1 MHGHHLLIVGGSS
14 GIGLA
19 VAAEALRRGAAV
31 SIAARNADRLEAAA
45 KAHPGL
51 RPIVADAADPASLGA
66 LVEQLAPVDHL
77 YHAAGAFVG
86 GGIADGTLADFRPA
100 LEARLWGAVT
110 LVRALLPR
118 LSRQGSVTLTGGV
131 SSDRPVPGA
140 WATSVATAAAEQLA
154 RALALELAPIR
165 VNAVAP
171 GWTDTPMWDAV
182 LGDTKLAA
190 FAEQAARLPVGH
202 IAAADD
208 VAAAV
213 LFLMTNRSVT
223 GEVVHVDGGARLV

>member
-31 SIAARNADRLEAAA
+31 SIAARNADRLAAAA

-131 SSDRPVPGA
+131 SSDRPVP
-140 WATSVATAAAEQLA
+140 AA
-154 RALALELAPIR
+154 
-165 VNAVAP
+165 
-171 GWTDTPMWDAV
+171 
-182 LGDTKLAA
+182 
-190 FAEQAARLPVGH
+190 
-202 IAAADD
+202 
-208 VAAAV
+208 
-213 LFLMTNRSVT
+213 
-223 GEVVHVDGGARLV
+223 